1 MTFDFHYAK
10 FKEAGQQLASGE
22 LSVADFTHWDNIRE
36 ASATAIALEAGI
48 IDHIPSDGR
57 LGKHHWQ
64 AVQLL
69 IRRYELGEIAA

>member
-1 MTFDFHYAK
+1 MCEFHYSK
-10 FKEAGQQLASGE
+10 FKEAGRQLASGK
-22 LSVADFTHWDNIRE
+22 LAVADFTRWDNIRE

-48 IDHIPSDGR
+48 VDHIPSDGR

-69 IRRYELGEIAA
+69 IRRYELGELAA